1 MMDDDDRPDIR
12 SFLTGSD
19 DEVEGYVRTLMTCCT
34 EYGML
39 MMMLVEKY
47 KDELPD
53 QMRHEVE
60 IYAQQYYGL
69 LSEFVDV
76 QAVHRAVMGH
86 GLEEEGTD
94 DTSYA
99 G

>member
-1 MMDDDDRPDIR
+1 MTSEPPDIR
-12 SFLTGSD
+12 SFLRGSD
-19 DEVEGYVRTLMTCCT
+19 EEIEGYVRVLLTACT

-39 MMMLVEKY
+39 MMMLVDKY
-47 KDELPD
+47 RDELPD
-53 QMRHEVE
+53 EMRYEVE
-60 IYAQQYYGL
+60 NFARQYYGL

-86 GLEEEGTD
+86 EQEEEGTD
-94 DTSYA
+94 DTAYA

>member
-1 MMDDDDRPDIR
+1 MNGDGPDIR
-12 SFLTGSD
+12 SFLRGSEE
-19 DEVEGYVRTLMTCCT
+19 EVEGYVRTLLTSCT

-47 KDELPD
+47 RDELPD
-53 QMRHEVE
+53 EMRYEVE
-60 IYAQQYYGL
+60 MYARQYYGL

-86 GLEEEGTD
+86 GREEETD
-94 DTSYA
+94 DTPYA